1 MRRANRATKKKSF
14 FIRHLARFFF
24 RKKPKKTCFSVG
36 VCYVVSMENN
46 NNSNGFDRVAFL
58 YLRNVTGEETCAEF
72 EKKVGENNF
81 ALAVL
86 DYGNADIFQLKQ
98 ARTAAKNRAY
108 DEDFLSD
115 AYFTFR
121 QRFGHAPKES

>member
-1 MRRANRATKKKSF
+1 MPTVP
-14 FIRHLARFFF
+14 
-24 RKKPKKTCFSVG
+24 RKKNHFLFGTWHAFFLQKNQKKTCFSAG
-36 VCYVVSMENN
+36 VCYVQGMENN
-46 NNSNGFDRVAFL
+46 NNSNALDRVAFL

-72 EKKVGENNF
+72 EQKVGENNF

-86 DYGNADIFQLKQ
+86 DYGNADIFQLKK